1 MTALLDLD
9 ANIALEHALALLD
22 EAAAVLA
29 QIPMEA
35 VVGMG
40 LGEQLVRLR
49 SAQRRLDATG
59 SAMGQRF
66 AASSEWEMD
75 GARSATRWLYGQG
88 NESWAH
94 SRSVIE
100 RGSLATAFP
109 RMAQAWRDGEVSAQ
123 HIDALGRILRRY
135 VTLRAGLL
143 AVDEAITEIARR
155 CEPIDFFQQLRALCH
170 RVDPEAVDQRD
181 RDRGTGLHVSMLLDG
196 FVRVDG
202 TLDPV
207 LGARFAAALESARR
221 AVAPPEEM
229 DGLGEVAGGLG
240 PSGNGGA
247 VDPWSAEALGEA
259 AVRGRDPRPLSQRNL
274 DALSRILDAAGAATD
289 DLALPLVS
297 GERPTV
303 NVTVPLDALIDES
316 SVEVGWLERF
326 GVPTTMITGASARA
340 LACDASLRPLVVDR
354 QGQLVAMLPKVRA
367 IHPAL
372 RRAVFLRDHHCR
384 FPGCRSRID
393 EVHHI
398 VFHSRGGPT
407 MLANLIGLCWYHHH
421 VVHDAGWLLEGDPGG
436 RMTFR
441 SRYGREST
449 SDPPGYGQP

>member
-1 MTALLDLD
+1 VTALLDLD
-9 ANIALEHALALLD
+9 ANVALEHALALLD
-22 EAAAVLA
+22 EAADALA
-29 QIPMEA
+29 QIPLDD

-40 LGEQLVRLR
+40 LGDQLVRLR
-49 SAQRRLDATG
+49 SAQRRLDATSSG
-59 SAMGQRF
+59 IGQRF
-66 AASSEWEMD
+66 ATSGEWEFD

-88 NESWAH
+88 NESWAQ
-94 SRSVIE
+94 SRSVLE

-109 RMAQAWRDGEVSAQ
+109 HMAQAWRDGEVSGQ

-135 VTLRAGLL
+135 ASLRSGLL
-143 AVDEAITEIARR
+143 AVDDAITEIARR
-155 CEPIDFFQQLRALCH
+155 CEPVEFFQQVRALCH
-170 RVDPEAVDQRD
+170 RVDPDTVDQRD
-181 RDRGTGLHVSMLLDG
+181 RDRGTGLHVSLLLDG

-221 AVAPPEEM
+221 AVQPPDVADGAPA
-229 DGLGEVAGGLG
+229 DGSPADGVTG
-240 PSGNGGA
+240 P
-247 VDPWSAEALGEA
+247 DPWSAHALGEST
-259 AVRGRDPRPLSQRNL
+259 VRGRDPRPLSQRNL
-274 DALSRILDAAGAATD
+274 DALSRVLDAAGAATD

-316 SVEVGWLERF
+316 SVEAGWLERF
-326 GVPTTMITGASARA
+326 GVPMTMITGAAARA

-372 RRAVFLRDHHCR
+372 RRAVFMRDHHCR

-398 VFHSRGGPT
+398 VYHSRGGLT
-407 MLANLIGLCWYHHH
+407 VLANLIGLCWYHHH

-449 SDPPGYGQP
+449 SDPPT

>member
-9 ANIALEHALALLD
+9 ANIALEHALALVD
-22 EAAAVLA
+22 EAADMLA

-49 SAQRRLDATG
+49 GAQRRLDATG

-66 AASSEWEMD
+66 AVSSEWEMD

-100 RGSLATAFP
+100 RGSLSTAFP
-109 RMAQAWRDGEVSAQ
+109 CMAQAWRDGEVSAQ

-135 VTLRAGLL
+135 LTLRAGLL

-155 CEPIDFFQQLRALCH
+155 CEPVEFFQQLRALCH

-181 RDRGTGLHVSMLLDG
+181 RDRGTGLHVSVLLDG

-221 AVAPPEEM
+221 AVQPPDVADGAPAE
-229 DGLGEVAGGLG
+229 GVTG
-240 PSGNGGA
+240 P
-247 VDPWSAEALGEA
+247 DPWSAHALGEST
-259 AVRGRDPRPLSQRNL
+259 VRGRDPRPLSQRNL
-274 DALSRILDAAGAATD
+274 DALSRVLDAAGAATD

-316 SVEVGWLERF
+316 SVEAGWLERF
-326 GVPTTMITGASARA
+326 GVPTTMITGAAARA

-372 RRAVFLRDHHCR
+372 RRAVFMRDHHCR

-398 VFHSRGGPT
+398 VYHSRGGPT
-407 MLANLIGLCWYHHH
+407 VLANLIGLCWYHHH

-449 SDPPGYGQP
+449 SDPPT

>member
-9 ANIALEHALALLD
+9 ANIALEHALALVD
-22 EAAAVLA
+22 EAAEALA
-29 QIPMEA
+29 QIPLEA
-35 VVGMG
+35 VVGVG
-40 LGEQLVRLR
+40 LGDQLVRLR
-49 SAQRRLDATG
+49 TVQRRLDATG
-59 SAMGQRF
+59 SAIGQRF
-66 AASSEWEMD
+66 ASSSEWDMD
-75 GARSATRWLYGQG
+75 GARSAARWIYGNG
-88 NESWAH
+88 NDSWAQ

-143 AVDEAITEIARR
+143 AVDDAITEIARR
-155 CEPIDFFQQLRALCH
+155 CEPMEFYQQVRALCH

-181 RDRGTGLHVSMLLDG
+181 RDRGTGLHVSTLMDG

-221 AVAPPEEM
+221 AVDVPEGEGGSRHADRPRDAAS
-229 DGLGEVAGGLG
+229 DGTA
-240 PSGNGGA
+240 
-247 VDPWSAEALGEA
+247 DPLSAEALGES

-372 RRAVFLRDHHCR
+372 RRAVFMRDHHCR

-407 MLANLIGLCWYHHH
+407 VLANLIGLCWYHHH

-449 SDPPGYGQP
+449 SDPPGYAQP